1 MKSIYFL
8 FSTILLSVFLN
19 AQVGINTANPH
30 PSAILDISANDK
42 GVGMP
47 HVNLTGKFDTTSIN
61 QPQKSLIVFNSNNA
75 LVGGLGYYFWTGFGW
90 DFLFS
95 DLNGY
100 LLQNLTKNY
109 SKSNS
114 ATNLRYNYVNS
125 GSTTDDFYNTKSSI
139 GDSFSG
145 GEWRAF
151 TDLDT
156 SIEIDRPDNDL
167 LFTLTG
173 MMQTNNNSGN
183 GNILNAVF
191 GIFIKKDGEDESLYK
206 LVDVASIS
214 HEYKTQCAYRAFT
227 VYGLT
232 KNLDAG
238 KYDVRFAVKNMSS
251 GSNNIFVTYGAKDS
265 GCSSNHLTND
275 EAQMSAN
282 ILINQ
287 PFNF

>member
-8 FSTILLSVFLN
+8 FSTILLSVFVN

-95 DLNGY
+95 DLNGF

-114 ATNLRYNYVNS
+114 ATNLRY
-125 GSTTDDFYNTKSSI
+125 STNADFYNTTSSI
-139 GDSFSG
+139 GDSFG

-156 SIEIDRPDNDL
+156 SIEIDRSKNDL

-191 GIFIKKDGEDESLYK
+191 GIFIKKDGEPVASYK
-206 LVDVASIS
+206 LVDIASIS
-214 HEYKTQCAYRAFT
+214 HENKTQCAYRAFT

-232 KNLDAG
+232 SDLDAG

-265 GCSSNHLTND
+265 GCSSHHLTND